1 MSQPASSLKSD
12 QGFVRGLGLF
22 DSVMITIGIIIGSGI
37 FLVSADMSRMIN
49 SPGWMLM
56 AWVIT
61 AVFTMAAALSYGEL
75 ASMLPHAGGMYIYLR
90 EAFSPLWGF
99 LYGWTL
105 FTVIQTGTIAAVAVG
120 FARFFSVL
128 APSVSE
134 SNYLI
139 DPIHIGSGYAVSLST
154 AQLVAIAVIV
164 FLSWTNSRGLE
175 YGRWVQNVFTTAKT
189 AALAGLILAGLFLG
203 WNSSAVHFNFTDMFR
218 LGAFDPSLGVP
229 AGSMFGLLVALCVA
243 QSGSLFSADSWH
255 DITFVAGEV
264 RDPRRTLPKALALG
278 CGIVLLLYCL
288 ANVAYLVVLTL
299 PEIQN
304 APSDRVA
311 TLVMQKVFPGYG
323 AYIMAAAIMISTF
336 GCVNGLVL
344 AGPRAYYA
352 MAQDKLFFA
361 RAAVLNKA
369 RVPGWSLL
377 VQCILS
383 CALVLPRTFDP
394 VKGTYGNLY
403 SNLLDWVVSAALI
416 FYILTMAGLIRLRQ
430 TRPDLERPYKTPFYP
445 VTPILYIVGAA
456 TVLFMLFAYRGPTT
470 WPGLIIV
477 MLGAVVYAFVRKK

>member
-1 MSQPASSLKSD
+1 MTQPATPAKPD

-37 FLVSADMSRMIN
+37 FIVSADMSRMIN
-49 SPGWMLM
+49 SPGWMLV

-75 ASMLPHAGGMYIYLR
+75 SSMFPHAGGMYVYLR

-128 APSVSE
+128 APGISE
-134 SNYLI
+134 SSYLI
-139 DPIHIGSGYAVSLST
+139 APVHISSGYAVSLST
-154 AQLVAIAVIV
+154 AQLTAIAIIV

-175 YGRWVQNVFTTAKT
+175 YGKIVQNVFTTAKT
-189 AALAGLILAGLFLG
+189 VALAGVILLGLFVG
-203 WNSSAVHFNFTDMFR
+203 INSNAINYNFHNMFR

-229 AGSMFGLLVALCVA
+229 AGSVFGLIVALCVA

-264 RDPRRTLPKALALG
+264 RDPRRTLPRALAIG
-278 CGIVLLLYCL
+278 CGIAMLLYCL
-288 ANVAYLVVLTL
+288 ANVAYLAVLTL

-311 TLVMQKVFPGYG
+311 TAVMQKIFPGYG
-323 AYIMAAAIMISTF
+323 AVIMAIAIMISTF

-352 MAQDKLFFA
+352 MAKDKLFFA
-361 RAAVLNKA
+361 PAATLNKA

-383 CALVLPRTFDP
+383 CALVLPRTYNGAT
-394 VKGTYGNLY
+394 KQYGNLY

-416 FYILTMAGLIRLRQ
+416 FYILTMAGVIRLRQ
-430 TRPDLERPYKTPFYP
+430 TQPDLDRPYKTPAYP
-445 VTPILYIVGAA
+445 MTPILYIVGAG
-456 TVLFMLFAYRGPTT
+456 TVLVMLFAYRPATT

-477 MLGAVVYAFVRKK
+477 LLGAAVYGVVRKK